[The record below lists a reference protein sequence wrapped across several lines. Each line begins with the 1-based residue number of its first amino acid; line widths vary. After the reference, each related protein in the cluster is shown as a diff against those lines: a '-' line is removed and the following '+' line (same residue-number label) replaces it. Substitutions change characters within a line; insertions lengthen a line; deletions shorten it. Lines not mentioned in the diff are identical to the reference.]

1 MVKEIVKDKFLL
13 SQKSREATIQDLET
27 AQNLMDTLD
36 AHRDHCVGLAANMI
50 GSLVRIAVIMDH
62 NRMVCFINPKVIFCS
77 GKKICE
83 EGCLCH
89 VGTKETVRYEKIK
102 VEYQDMNMKK
112 KMRTLTGFE
121 AQILQHEM
129 DHFEGIL
136 I

>member
-1 MVKEIVKDKFLL
+1 MVKDIVKDKFLL
-13 SQKSREATIQDLET
+13 SQKSREATVQDLEV
-27 AQNLMDTLD
+27 AQNLIDTLH

-62 NRMVCFINPKVIFCS
+62 NKIVCFINPKVISCS

-89 VGTKETVRYEKIK
+89 IGTKETVRYEKIK
-102 VEYQDMNMKK
+102 VDYQDMYMKK
-112 KMRTLTGFE
+112 KMRTLSGFE
-121 AQILQHEM
+121 ALILQHEM
-129 DHFEGIL
+129 VHFEGIL

>member
-13 SQKSREATIQDLET
+13 SQKSREATIQDIEV

-62 NRMVCFINPKVIFCS
+62 NKIVCFINPKVLSCS

-89 VGTKETVRYEKIK
+89 AGTKETVRYEKIK
-102 VEYQDMNMKK
+102 VRYQNENMQTRLK
-112 KMRTLTGFE
+112 TFTGFT
-121 AQILQHEM
+121 AQIIQHEV
-129 DHFEGIL
+129 DHCNGVL

>member
-1 MVKEIVKDKFLL
+1 MVKDIVKDKFLL
-13 SQKSREATIQDLET
+13 SQKSREATVQDLEV
-27 AQNLMDTLD
+27 AQNLIDTLH
-36 AHRDHCVGLAANMI
+36 AHRDYCVGLAANMI
-50 GSLVRIAVIMDH
+50 GSLVRIAVIMDR
-62 NRMVCFINPKVIFCS
+62 NKIVCFINPKVISCS

-89 VGTKETVRYEKIK
+89 IGTKETVRYEKIK

-112 KMRTLTGFE
+112 KMCTLTGFE

>member
-1 MVKEIVKDKFLL
+1 MVKEIIKDKFLL
-13 SQKSREATIQDLET
+13 SQKSREATSEDLNV
-27 AQNLMDTLD
+27 AQNLMDTLH
-36 AHRDHCVGLAANMI
+36 AHRDHCVGMAANMI

-62 NRMVCFINPKVIFCS
+62 NKIVCFINPKIVTCTE
-77 GKKICE
+77 KKICE

-89 VGTKETVRYEKIK
+89 AGTKETVRYEKIK